1 MNTKLKFDLLTKA
14 SKSGNIFGATFV
26 KNNKELRSGAFRGG
40 VKIGVTGKGLNYKP
54 SKVFNVIVYD
64 MNKGGFRTIKAE
76 NLKQLRFKGITY
88 NFLVKEYKIP
98 LSKLTIKI
106 KNK

>member
-14 SKSGNIFGATFV
+14 TKSGNIFGATFV
-26 KNNKELRSGAFRGG
+26 KTNKELRTGAFRGG

-54 SKVFNVIVYD
+54 ANVFNVIVYD

-76 NLKQLRFKGITY
+76 NLKQLRFKGTTY
-88 NFLVKEYKIP
+88 NFL
-98 LSKLTIKI
+98 
-106 KNK
+106 NK